1 MSVRLEK
8 LYEDEDVIVM
18 KAPSDQEL
26 EELVLDIIKRRGKP
40 VSWKELREIFSGLAG
55 EDRLRK
61 ALANLIER
69 GLLTEL
75 PDGNFALPGME
86 HMVDW
91 ERARRRRG
99 RLRFAYIKRKLAMKS
114 VTPTV

>member
-1 MSVRLEK
+1 MSIELEK
-8 LYEDEDVIVM
+8 LYEDEDVVVM

-26 EELVLDIIKRRGKP
+26 EKLVVDVIKKKGRP

-61 ALANLIER
+61 ALANLIEQ

-86 HMVDW
+86 HMIDW
-91 ERARRRRG
+91 ERAKRRRG
-99 RLRFAYIKRKLAMKS
+99 RLRFTYIIRRKAMARAIA
-114 VTPTV
+114 

>member
-1 MSVRLEK
+1 MTVELEK
-8 LYEDEDVIVM
+8 LYEDEDVVVM

-26 EELVLDIIKRRGKP
+26 EKLVLDIIKKKGRP

-61 ALANLIER
+61 ALANLIEQ

-86 HMVDW
+86 HMVNW
-91 ERARRRRG
+91 ERAKKRRG
-99 RLRFAYIKRKLAMKS
+99 RLRFTYIKRRLATRS
-114 VTPTV
+114 VAPVA

>member
-1 MSVRLEK
+1 MTVELEK
-8 LYEDEDVIVM
+8 LYEDEDVVVM

-26 EELVLDIIKRRGKP
+26 EKLVLDIIKKKGRP

-86 HMVDW
+86 HMVNW
-91 ERARRRRG
+91 ERAKKRRG
-99 RLRFAYIKRKLAMKS
+99 RLRFTYIKRRSATRS
-114 VTPTV
+114 VVPVT